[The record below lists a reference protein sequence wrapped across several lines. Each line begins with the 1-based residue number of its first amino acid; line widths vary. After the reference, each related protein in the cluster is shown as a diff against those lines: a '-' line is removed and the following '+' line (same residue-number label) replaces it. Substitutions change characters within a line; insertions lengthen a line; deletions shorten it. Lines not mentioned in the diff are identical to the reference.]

1 MDGLSEFSWQNI
13 KYNFYNTGELPE
25 IVQRDSPILQLWESA
40 KNSGLSPFSKITD
53 LDEFPVADLSQ
64 GDIKLA
70 ALAEGVL
77 NDVWRL
83 FGQQDVIV
91 FLINHQLKIIA
102 ERHNPDFR

>member
-1 MDGLSEFSWQNI
+1 
-13 KYNFYNTGELPE
+13 
-25 IVQRDSPILQLWESA
+25 VQRDSPILQLWESA

-102 ERHNPDFR
+102 ERHNPDLDDQYHYLCTGRIIEPLCLVRLHRHVV